1 MRPHLILHNAVSLD
15 GRLLEWEMVD
25 MALYYRLIGAFDEQ
39 ATLVGSD
46 TALYGAAH
54 EGVVEDP
61 PDILSVDPAPKENRP
76 LLVVPDSRGRVRV
89 WRWMLSQ
96 DYWSAGVAL
105 CSATTPEAYLEY
117 LERSRV
123 DRIVAGDDHVDL
135 VAALTILA
143 DRYGIERVRCDSGGT
158 LNGVLLR
165 LGLVSEVSLLVAP
178 VLMGDDC
185 SQPFYRGPAAMPAR
199 GWVEMRLKAREQLDG
214 DRLWLRYELT
224 SRPQDLR
231 TTARS

>member
-25 MALYYRLIGAFDEQ
+25 MALYYGLVGAFDEQ
-39 ATLVGSD
+39 ATLVGTD
-46 TALYGAAH
+46 TVLFGAAH

-61 PDILSVDPAPKENRP
+61 PDIVSVDSTSEDSRP

-96 DYWSAGVAL
+96 SYWRAGVAL
-105 CSATTPEAYLEY
+105 CSATTPEDHLEY

-135 VAALTILA
+135 VEALTALA
-143 DRYGIERVRCDSGGT
+143 DRYGIERVRVDSGGT

-165 LGLVSEVSLLVAP
+165 LRLVAEVSLLVAP

-185 SQPFYRGPAAMPAR
+185 SQPFYRGPATVPVR
-199 GWVEMRLKAREQLDG
+199 GHPEMRLVSVEQLDG
-214 DRLWLRYELT
+214 DHLWLRYELT
-224 SRPQDLR
+224 SQCQDRRNL
-231 TTARS
+231 ARS